1 MATLPVPPTREAALA
16 LDAADELASY
26 RDQFCL
32 PPAPDTGQPVIYLC
46 GHSLGL
52 QPNTVRDYIDEEL
65 QDWAALGVE
74 GHFNA
79 RRPWL
84 SYHET
89 LTAQTARLVG
99 ANPNEVVVMNSL
111 TVNMHCLL
119 VSFYRPSPERF
130 KILIEADA
138 FPSDRYAVESHIK
151 WHGYDPLEALV
162 TLQPRPGEAAV
173 RQADIAATLHRE
185 GEAIALVWLGGVNY
199 YTGQVFDMAAITA
212 TGHAQGC
219 TVGFDLAHAAGNIV
233 LQLHDWDVDCA
244 AWCSYKYLNAG
255 PGAAAGCFVHERYA
269 KRPDLPRLA
278 GWWGHNKDT
287 RFQMPDDF
295 DPIPGAEGWQIS
307 NPPIF
312 QLAALRASMH
322 IFDRAG
328 MARLRAKSERLTGY
342 LESLIH
348 DRALLGVTLITP
360 DDPAQRGAQLSLQIK
375 RHGRALHQRLTEAHI
390 ICDWREPDVIRV
402 APVPLYN
409 TFLDVFTFVNALD
422 TAHREVLGSS

>member
-1 MATLPVPPTREAALA
+1 MV
-16 LDAADELASY
+16 
-26 RDQFCL
+26 
-32 PPAPDTGQPVIYLC
+32 YLC

-52 QPNTVRDYIDEEL
+52 QPKIVRDYINEEL
-65 QDWAALGVE
+65 QDWSALGVE

-99 ANPNEVVVMNSL
+99 AHPTEVVVMNSL
-111 TVNMHCLL
+111 TVNMHLML
-119 VSFYRPSPERF
+119 VSFYRPTSKRF

-138 FPSDRYAVESHIK
+138 FPSDRYAAESHLK
-151 WHGYDPLEALV
+151 WHGYDPQEALL

-173 RQADIAATLHRE
+173 RPEDIANLLHYE
-185 GEAIALVWLGGVNY
+185 GETIALIWLGGVNY
-199 YTGQVFDMAAITA
+199 YTGQVFDMAAITDI
-212 TGHAQGC
+212 GHTQGC

-233 LQLHDWDVDCA
+233 LALHDWDVDCA
-244 AWCSYKYLNAG
+244 VWCSYKYLNAG

-269 KRPDLPRLA
+269 NRSDLPRLA

-295 DPIPGAEGWQIS
+295 DPISGAEGWQIS

-312 QLAALRASMH
+312 QLAALRASMN

-328 MARLRAKSERLTGY
+328 MANLRAKSERLTGY
-342 LESLIH
+342 LEYLIH
-348 DRALLGVTLITP
+348 DRALPDITLITP
-360 DDPAQRGAQLSLQIK
+360 DNPTQRGAQLSLQIK
-375 RHGRALHQRLTEAHI
+375 HHGRALHQRLTDSHI

-422 TAHREVLGSS
+422 TAHREVLVS

>member
-1 MATLPVPPTREAALA
+1 MTTFQPTRDAALA
-16 LDAADELASY
+16 LDADDELAPY

-32 PPAPDTGQPVIYLC
+32 PQAHVSGQPVVYLC

-52 QPNTVRDYIDEEL
+52 QPKIVRDYIDEEL
-65 QDWAALGVE
+65 QDWAMLGVE

-79 RRPWL
+79 RRPWM

-99 ANPNEVVVMNSL
+99 AKPDEVVVMNSL
-111 TVNMHCLL
+111 TVNMHLML
-119 VSFYRPSPERF
+119 GSFYRPTPKRF

-138 FPSDRYAVESHIK
+138 FPSDRYAVESHLK
-151 WHGYDPLEALV
+151 WHGYDPQEALL
-162 TLQPRPGEAAV
+162 TLQPRPGETIV
-173 RQADIAATLHRE
+173 RQEDIADLLHHE
-185 GEAIALVWLGGVNY
+185 GAAIALIWLGGVNY
-199 YTGQVFDMAAITA
+199 YTGQVFDMAASTA
-212 TGHAQGC
+212 LGHDQGC
-219 TVGFDLAHAAGNIV
+219 VVGFDLAHAAGNIV

-244 AWCSYKYLNAG
+244 VWCSYKYLNAG
-255 PGAAAGCFVHERYA
+255 PGAVAGCFIHERYA
-269 KRPDLPRLA
+269 NRPDLPRLA
-278 GWWGHNKDT
+278 GWWGHNKET
-287 RFQMPDDF
+287 RFQMPANF

-328 MARLRAKSERLTGY
+328 MALSRAKSERLTGY
-342 LESLIH
+342 LESLIQAW
-348 DRALLGVTLITP
+348 DLPGVTLITP
-360 DDPAQRGAQLSLQIK
+360 ADPAQRGAQLSLQIE
-375 RHGRALHQRLTEAHI
+375 HGGRALYQRLTKAHI

-422 TAHREVLGSS
+422 TAHHEVLVSSC

>member
-1 MATLPVPPTREAALA
+1 V
-16 LDAADELASY
+16 
-26 RDQFCL
+26 
-32 PPAPDTGQPVIYLC
+32 YLC

-52 QPNTVRDYIDEEL
+52 QPKIVRDYIDEEL

-74 GHFNA
+74 GHFQA

-99 ANPNEVVVMNSL
+99 AKPVEVVVMNSL
-111 TVNMHCLL
+111 TVNLHLML
-119 VSFYRPSPERF
+119 VSFYRPTPERF

-138 FPSDRYAVESHIK
+138 FPSDRYAVESHLK
-151 WHGYDPLEALV
+151 WHGYDPQEALL
-162 TLQPRPGEAAV
+162 TLPPRAGEATL
-173 RQADIAATLHRE
+173 RQEDMAAALHRE
-185 GEAIALVWLGGVNY
+185 GETIALIWLGGVNY

-212 TGHAQGC
+212 LGHAQGC
-219 TVGFDLAHAAGNIV
+219 VVGFDLAHAAGNIV

-244 AWCSYKYLNAG
+244 VWCSYKYLNAG

-278 GWWGHNKDT
+278 GWWGHHKDT
-287 RFQMPDDF
+287 RFHMPEHF

-312 QLAALRASMH
+312 QLAALRASMSL
-322 IFDRAG
+322 FDRAG
-328 MARLRAKSERLTGY
+328 MAPLRAKSERLTGY
-342 LESLIH
+342 LAASLQRLIH
-348 DRALLGVTLITP
+348 DRALPGVTLITP
-360 DDPAQRGAQLSLQIK
+360 DDPAQRGAQLSLQIAQ
-375 RHGRALHQRLTEAHI
+375 HGRALHQRLSEANI

-409 TFLDVFTFVNALD
+409 TFLDVLTFVNALE
-422 TAHREVLGSS
+422 TAYREVLVSS